1 MFDSPCSFNMN
12 AVFAI
17 TLYFLYAKKKHFYGL
32 KEISRLDVY
41 ITHVAEMYFPLQKK
55 TATTRDRDVLKYLR

>member
-1 MFDSPCSFNMN
+1 MQ
-12 AVFAI
+12 
-17 TLYFLYAKKKHFYGL
+17 KKHFYGL

-41 ITHVAEMYFPLQKK
+41 ITHVAEMYFPQQKK

>member
-1 MFDSPCSFNMN
+1 MFDSPCSFIMN

-17 TLYFLYAKKKHFYGL
+17 TLYFLMQKKHFYGL

-55 TATTRDRDVLKYLR
+55 TATTRDRDVLKYPR